1 MEWIIRFS
9 IWISSIVLGI
19 ALVIYISRKAK
30 EGGNIFSTKPSV
42 EEIARQQ
49 LAEEDSENKGS

>member
-1 MEWIIRFS
+1 MEWII
-9 IWISSIVLGI
+9 IVLGI

-49 LAEEDSENKGS
+49 LAEEDSENEGWKDDD